1 MSDNSENEDIEES
14 LEVPLTKQKINSS
27 LRSGGDVGGKAP
39 RPRSQAQI
47 EAFEKVKEKRRQNL
61 EAKKQEKLINSAKLL
76 LEEETKKT
84 SRVEHEVPLKK
95 SQPKKKVKHVEP
107 EPKSESESEEEV
119 IVVKKSKPVK
129 KQKKVRKII
138 IEESSSED
146 EDEEIEYEPE
156 PPQRPQRKPIVR
168 VIRPNP
174 NDFFC

>member
-14 LEVPLTKQKINSS
+14 LEVPLTKQK
-27 LRSGGDVGGKAP
+27 K
-39 RPRSQAQI
+39 PRSQAQI

-84 SRVEHEVPLKK
+84 SRVEREVPLKK

-107 EPKSESESEEEV
+107 EPEPEHKSESESEEEV

-146 EDEEIEYEPE
+146 EDDESEYEPE
-156 PPQRPQRKPIVR
+156 PPQKPQRKPIVR